1 MRPTLLKFG
10 GIGAYPR
17 HVEVDFEQLSKK
29 ELYLVV
35 GPTGSGKTT
44 IFDAMTFA
52 LYGKTASD
60 RESMFVSD
68 HDNRVDPYV
77 ELHFTHQDRRF
88 IAHREPPPDKTR
100 KSIPAKQWF
109 REVDDDGNVVRTETG
124 STTVTS
130 ETADLLG
137 LDAEQ
142 FMQVILL
149 PQNKFQKFLMAKSS
163 ERKPLLQKIFGTGLY
178 ARVADVLKNTAE
190 DLKQQAAEI
199 EQRITVAQGSAHSTL
214 LQLSGQPY
222 FSTLNVSE
230 PSEIQ
235 IPEVISGLTS
245 ELEKITAKTKKLNT
259 IHTKALEAKNRAQE
273 DAERFDAAV
282 EKSRLDKLQAEN
294 AKGVEQAQK
303 NLEAHE
309 RAHRVIE
316 VATRAE
322 EVAEASRVSHQE
334 ATQLRADL
342 ATSLA
347 ELAIDSEIK
356 KSLLSA
362 IPTATPITLSSEV
375 SGLHTKVG
383 DALKAITELEG
394 LTEQITALKKDV
406 KACEKVVAGNKKK
419 LATSSKTLVTK
430 KADLKDSVGA
440 TKKLPGLD
448 KKIADLDALIKAADV
463 EGTVIALGEA
473 EAGLEKAQK
482 AFNDAET
489 KLSQARR
496 NMTLHLAGELAA
508 TLVKDEECPV
518 CGSTSHPKK
527 AKRTAES
534 EISTLEEKRDKTYNK
549 KQRAESIVT
558 EAQDDV
564 TKAKAAEKKLPP
576 EEEQEALREL
586 YDFTVTKAKLS
597 EYLAEEVEEIE
608 DEIDELREAS
618 KIHELRLGEIN
629 SELKQKRS
637 RVVQIEPVAQSLGTK
652 KAVTDADIIL
662 RHAVNVLDQIED
674 SETKA
679 MKNKAKAEEAHKQL
693 KSILKIE
700 KFSSVSSAHNSHL
713 DAESIV
719 TLSSTISEFDKRADR
734 ILILCGK
741 IGDTA
746 PPKTRPDVDDLTEKA
761 EHAETERKA
770 SSDHMTT
777 TENAITA
784 LTTEQEK
791 IDKLGPKAQETAQR
805 AESAQAL
812 FKVVANG
819 AGSGE
824 NLQLGLEEWVQRTL
838 FEEVCLVATTQLQ
851 KLSNNRYFLTL
862 EPEGAK
868 MRKRAGGLE
877 LYVLDSHNGKTR
889 SVHTLSG
896 GEQFLTSLALALA
909 LAEVVQRHAG
919 GMQLS
924 TLFIDEGFGSLDSE
938 TLEQATSVLTK
949 LQDIGRTV
957 GLITHVESMVERL
970 PIGIRIT
977 KTNSGSTLE
986 LVD

>member
-1 MRPTLLKFG
+1 
-10 GIGAYPR
+10 
-17 HVEVDFEQLSKK
+17 
-29 ELYLVV
+29 
-35 GPTGSGKTT
+35 
-44 IFDAMTFA
+44 
-52 LYGKTASD
+52 
-60 RESMFVSD
+60 
-68 HDNRVDPYV
+68 
-77 ELHFTHQDRRF
+77 
-88 IAHREPPPDKTR
+88 
-100 KSIPAKQWF
+100 
-109 REVDDDGNVVRTETG
+109 
-124 STTVTS
+124 
-130 ETADLLG
+130 
-137 LDAEQ
+137 
-142 FMQVILL
+142 
-149 PQNKFQKFLMAKSS
+149 
-163 ERKPLLQKIFGTGLY
+163 
-178 ARVADVLKNTAE
+178 
-190 DLKQQAAEI
+190 
-199 EQRITVAQGSAHSTL
+199 
-214 LQLSGQPY
+214 
-222 FSTLNVSE
+222 
-230 PSEIQ
+230 
-235 IPEVISGLTS
+235 
-245 ELEKITAKTKKLNT
+245 
-259 IHTKALEAKNRAQE
+259 
-273 DAERFDAAV
+273 
-282 EKSRLDKLQAEN
+282 
-294 AKGVEQAQK
+294 
-303 NLEAHE
+303 
-309 RAHRVIE
+309 
-316 VATRAE
+316 
-322 EVAEASRVSHQE
+322 
-334 ATQLRADL
+334 
-342 ATSLA
+342 
-347 ELAIDSEIK
+347 
-356 KSLLSA
+356 
-362 IPTATPITLSSEV
+362 
-375 SGLHTKVG
+375 
-383 DALKAITELEG
+383 
-394 LTEQITALKKDV
+394 
-406 KACEKVVAGNKKK
+406 
-419 LATSSKTLVTK
+419 
-430 KADLKDSVGA
+430 
-440 TKKLPGLD
+440 
-448 KKIADLDALIKAADV
+448 
-463 EGTVIALGEA
+463 
-473 EAGLEKAQK
+473 
-482 AFNDAET
+482 
-489 KLSQARR
+489 
-496 NMTLHLAGELAA
+496 
-508 TLVKDEECPV
+508 
-518 CGSTSHPKK
+518 
-527 AKRTAES
+527 
-534 EISTLEEKRDKTYNK
+534 
-549 KQRAESIVT
+549 
-558 EAQDDV
+558 
-564 TKAKAAEKKLPP
+564 
-576 EEEQEALREL
+576 
-586 YDFTVTKAKLS
+586 
-597 EYLAEEVEEIE
+597 
-608 DEIDELREAS
+608 
-618 KIHELRLGEIN
+618 
-629 SELKQKRS
+629 
-637 RVVQIEPVAQSLGTK
+637 VVQIEPVAQSLGTK

-777 TENAITA
+777 TENAIKA
-784 LTTEQEK
+784 LTVEQGK